1 MMRAEKESVFM
12 RASLSMAFAAA
23 LSASLVA
30 QQVTKETVPGV
41 TNFARLQTT
50 VACGGATKAEAVPEL
65 KKMGFAS
72 IINLRLA
79 SEQGANVEEEAAAA
93 KASGIKYFHLPFNT
107 TGEQSEREHVA
118 DEFLK
123 TLTTPGNEPA
133 YIHCAS
139 ANRAAAMWMIKRIA
153 IDHWDADRA
162 GTEAAGLGLTN
173 ANLKQFAVDYA
184 QAHKK

>member
-1 MMRAEKESVFM
+1 M
-12 RASLSMAFAAA
+12 RASLTIAFVAA
-23 LSASLVA
+23 LGASIAA

-79 SEQGANVEEEAAAA
+79 SEQGANLEEEAAAA
-93 KASGIKYFHLPFNT
+93 NAAGIKYFHLPFNT

-162 GTEAAGLGLTN
+162 GTEAAALGLTN
-173 ANLKQFAVDYA
+173 ANLKQFALDYA

>member
-1 MMRAEKESVFM
+1 MTRK
-12 RASLSMAFAAA
+12 L
-23 LSASLVA
+23 SLVLFLGSFVAAPAFA
-30 QQVTKETVPGV
+30 QQVTKENVPGV
-41 TNFARLQTT
+41 TNFARLETT

-93 KASGIKYFHLPFNT
+93 KAAGIKYFHVPFNT
-107 TGEQSEREHVA
+107 TGDQSERERVA
-118 DEFLK
+118 GEFLQ

-139 ANRAAAMWMIKRIA
+139 ANRAAAMWMIKRIS
-153 IDHWDADRA
+153 IDHWDAEKA
-162 GTEAAGLGLTN
+162 GTEAASLGLTN
-173 ANLKQFAVDYA
+173 QNLKQFALDYA
-184 QAHKK
+184 QSHKR